1 MQMIALFFL
10 VTASIGGV
18 AWVFVYPILS
28 GERKAEKRQELVART
43 GAAVRVGGQR
53 AGNPKS
59 RREQVETSLKDI
71 EQRRSEAKSP
81 PLTVRIG
88 QAGLSWSKRQF
99 LIISGCLGAVGFLI
113 ALGLNAGLL
122 GAAGMA
128 FAGAFGL
135 PNWSLKFL
143 KKRREANFLKH
154 FPDAVDVI
162 VRGIK
167 AGLPLLDSIRIITND
182 SPEPISSEFRAIVET
197 QSFGL
202 PLGDAC
208 AKLYERI
215 PVAEANFFGIVI
227 SIQQKAGGNLSEALG
242 NLSKVLRDRK
252 KMKAKIQAM
261 SMEAKASAMIIGCLP
276 PGVMLLVYITSPSY
290 IELLW
295 TESLGRIMLAMPLL
309 VTDSLTQRMKAVA
322 LEREQMRQRERERLS
337 RGEKVALR
345 RSPKQYM
352 QSIVDQFNL
361 SKWVGQETAR
371 TLLVQAGYRGQAPY
385 VTYLFFRMLMPAVM
399 LIFTALS

>member
-1 MQMIALFFL
+1 MEVIALFFL

-28 GERKAEKRQELVART
+28 GERKAEKRQAMVAGT
-43 GAAVRVGGQR
+43 GGAPLRPSGQR

-59 RREQVETSLKDI
+59 RREQVEGSLKEI
-71 EQRRSEAKSP
+71 EQRRTKAKSP
-81 PLTVRIG
+81 PLSVRIA
-88 QAGLSWSKRQF
+88 QAGLTWSKRRF
-99 LIISGCLGAVGFLI
+99 IIVSAVLGTVGFLV

-128 FAGAFGL
+128 FAGGFGL
-135 PNWSLKFL
+135 PIWILKFL
-143 KKRREANFLKH
+143 KKRREAMFLKH
-154 FPDAVDVI
+154 FPDGVDVI

-167 AGLPLLDSIRIITND
+167 AGLPLLDCIKIISND
-182 SPEPISSEFRAIVET
+182 SPEPVRSEFRGIVET

-208 AKLYERI
+208 AKLFERI

-242 NLSKVLRDRK
+242 NLSRVLRDRK

-276 PGVMLLVYITSPSY
+276 LAVMMLVYITSPHY

-295 TESLGRIMLAMPLL
+295 TDSFGRMMLAA
-309 VTDSLTQRMKAVA
+309 SA
-322 LEREQMRQRERERLS
+322 
-337 RGEKVALR
+337 
-345 RSPKQYM
+345 
-352 QSIVDQFNL
+352 F
-361 SKWVGQETAR
+361 W
-371 TLLVQAGYRGQAPY
+371 
-385 VTYLFFRMLMPAVM
+385 MLMGVLVM
-399 LIFTALS
+399 RKMINFDF